1 MHGYLELVIIRQRI
15 IISKYIESHQVQI
28 KSFSIKSWKKK
39 LIEEEIISNSNTRV
53 YNLLKDKKLID
64 SAMLQIEQ
72 GILDCVG

>member
-1 MHGYLELVIIRQRI
+1 LE
-15 IISKYIESHQVQI
+15 
-28 KSFSIKSWKKK
+28 KK
-39 LIEEEIISNSNTRV
+39 LIEEEITSNSNTRV